1 MIGHWR
7 WTLAVGLVHLVN
19 WLFDWMFDL
28 TPAVWLV
35 HSSNWL
41 FDWTS
46 AVWLVHLSGWKL
58 DIGLEVVG
66 DHIGLTVAGVE
77 VRLVV
82 GGHC

>member
-28 TPAVWLV
+28 TP
-35 HSSNWL
+35 
-41 FDWTS
+41 